1 MGEAS
6 FKFNDKNQQAI
17 IDLFGDRE
25 IKPIQEE
32 LGRVNVNPITDHV
45 KFLMKKLFI
54 IIFLFIVAI
63 IGLVSLIIGV
73 IAYKRQCYLPRQP
86 SLPIWLLVLGSTS
99 IILIIALINLILVA
113 TVIKYKTSEKA
124 FRRAFIIIV
133 GIGGGVLSWSVGPGS
148 QAMFYLPSHSSD
160 CLGFV
165 VTYSTVIYFI
175 LSLFSFIYGIYC
187 IYKFWSHCCCKNK
200 KGKNQVAVVVVPL
213 PSNGTQKDSPNV
225 IDAIV
230 RKENGVIPMKTSLV
244 PVDDSI
250 KREN

>member
-32 LGRVNVNPITDHV
+32 LGRVNVNPIRDHV

-124 FRRAFIIIV
+124 FRRAFMIIV
-133 GIGGGVLSWSVGPGS
+133 GIGGGVLSWAVGPGS
-148 QAMFYLPSHSSD
+148 QAMFYLPSRSSD
-160 CLGFV
+160 CLVF
-165 VTYSTVIYFI
+165 
-175 LSLFSFIYGIYC
+175 FSFIYGIYC

-213 PSNGTQKDSPNV
+213 PSNGTQNDLPNV

-230 RKENGVIPMKTSLV
+230 REENSVIPMKTSL